1 MKIMFCVLGEGR
13 GHMTQAIAVKEIL
26 EAAGHQIVAVTLGA
40 SAQRP
45 MPAYFALAM
54 KMPVRQ
60 LPTLEFKYKN
70 NRSVSNLATLLGVF
84 RKFPKYF
91 RILRQLDDIVRE
103 TQPEVIINFFEPM
116 AAFYAM
122 TRRRRPPV
130 VAIGH
135 QFMFQHPGYVRAPQL
150 WKQLLSMKI
159 YTRLLGARATK
170 LALSLYVACDLPKK
184 GMIVGPPILRQQL
197 FQLAS
202 NPKGDFVLVYLLNH
216 GYAGQIIAWSA
227 KNPQTKLHCFYD
239 KPDAPVEFQ
248 HSPAL
253 TFHRLD
259 GEKFLK
265 MMAECRQVV
274 CTAGFESVSEA
285 AWLGKP
291 VFLVPVENHVEQQVN
306 ALDAQQFGLGLAETS
321 FNLDR
326 LAELP
331 TSLPTEKF
339 RHWVNRA
346 PEKLFA
352 AIEHAVNSAR

>member
-1 MKIMFCVLGEGR
+1 M
-13 GHMTQAIAVKEIL
+13 AVKEMA

-45 MPAYFALAM
+45 MPEYFASAM
-54 KMPVRQ
+54 KISVRQ

-70 NRSVSNLATLLGVF
+70 NRSVSNTATLLGVLG
-84 RKFPKYF
+84 KLPKYF
-91 RILRQLDDIVRE
+91 RLLRQLDGIVRE
-103 TQPEVIINFFEPM
+103 TQPDVILNFFEPV
-116 AAFYAM
+116 AALYAL
-122 TRRRRPPV
+122 TRRKRPPV

-159 YTRLLGARATK
+159 YTWLLGLRATK
-170 LALSLYVACDLPKK
+170 LALSLYDAPDLPEKRI
-184 GMIVGPPILRQQL
+184 IVGPPILRKQL
-197 FQLAS
+197 FQLES
-202 NPKGDFVLVYLLNH
+202 KPDGDFTLVYLLNH
-216 GYAGQIIAWSA
+216 GYAAQIIPWSA
-227 KNPQTKLHCFYD
+227 KNPRTRLHCFYD
-239 KPDAPVEFQ
+239 KPGAPAEFE
-248 HSPAL
+248 HSPPL
-253 TFHRLD
+253 TFHRLA

-265 MMAECRQVV
+265 MMAECRHVV

-291 VFLVPVENHVEQQVN
+291 LFLVPVENHVEQQVN
-306 ALDAQQFGLGLAETS
+306 ALDAQQFGLGLAEKS

-331 TSLPTEKF
+331 DSLPVGKF
-339 RHWVNRA
+339 RDWVGRA

-352 AIEHAVNSAR
+352 AVEHAVQSAR

>member
-1 MKIMFCVLGEGR
+1 
-13 GHMTQAIAVKEIL
+13 
-26 EAAGHQIVAVTLGA
+26 
-40 SAQRP
+40 
-45 MPAYFALAM
+45 MPAYFASAM
-54 KMPVRQ
+54 KISVRQ

-70 NRSVSNLATLLGVF
+70 NRSVSNTATLLGVF
-84 RKFPKYF
+84 GKLPKYF

-103 TQPEVIINFFEPM
+103 TQPDVIVNFFEPM
-116 AAFYAM
+116 TAFYAI
-122 TRRRRPPV
+122 TRRKRPPV

-135 QFMFQHPGYVRAPQL
+135 QFMFQHPGYVRAPHL

-170 LALSLYVACDLPKK
+170 LALSLYQAPNLPGKRI
-184 GMIVGPPILRQQL
+184 IVGPPILRKQL

-202 NPKGDFVLVYLLNH
+202 DPNGDFVLVYLLNH
-216 GYAGQIIAWSA
+216 GYADQIIAWSA

-253 TFHRLD
+253 TFHKLD
-259 GEKFLK
+259 GEKFLQ
-265 MMAECRQVV
+265 MMAECRHVV

-291 VFLVPVENHVEQQVN
+291 LFLVPVENHVEQQVN
-306 ALDAQQFGLGLAETS
+306 ALDAQQFGIGIAEKS

-331 TSLPTEKF
+331 ASLPAEQF
-339 RHWVNRA
+339 RSWVANA
-346 PEKLFA
+346 PDKLFA
-352 AIEHAVNSAR
+352 AIEHAVKPSR